1 MGRKLSEMNSV
12 LEYVT
17 ANMPDDCILFVM
29 GDHGMTSTGQ
39 EFFLISELS
48 NQSFLHLKAI
58 SIHGGLLNVD

>member
-1 MGRKLSEMNSV
+1 MNSV

-39 EFFLISELS
+39 EIFKDLNFLIRV
-48 NQSFLHLKAI
+48 FFI
-58 SIHGGLLNVD
+58 